1 MTETGGLS
9 AYRVGLLQ
17 SMALFGAVEPSA
29 LGFLLQ
35 HTREVE
41 LGPGDTVFKEDDA
54 GTQMYVLES
63 GRVAVLKSWQGI
75 ERQLTVL
82 GPGDCFGEMA
92 LMDFQ
97 RRSATV
103 RAVEP
108 CVALVLGTDAL
119 LALYEHDVEQFTLI
133 QMNMGREVSRRLRDA
148 DNRIFRATFGD
159 RLEDRADSTFFT

>member
-1 MTETGGLS
+1 MTQTGGLS
-9 AYRVGLLQ
+9 AYRIGLLQ
-17 SMALFGAVEPSA
+17 SMALFGAVDPSA
-29 LGFLLQ
+29 LEFLLQ
-35 HTREVE
+35 HTEE
-41 LGPGDTVFKEDDA
+41 LELEAGDTVFHEQDA

-75 ERQLTVL
+75 ERQLAVL

-103 RAVEP
+103 RATES
-108 CVALVLGTDAL
+108 CLALVLGTDAL
-119 LALYEHDVEQFTLI
+119 LELYEHDVEQFTLI

-148 DNRIFRATFGD
+148 DDRIFRATFGD
-159 RLEDRADSTFFT
+159 RLDDRAGSTFFT